1 MMLSCTIDAKENRY
15 VGITDISGA
24 FLQQA

>member
-1 MMLSCTIDAKENRY
+1 MMLSCTIDAKENIY

-24 FLQQA
+24 SLKQA